1 MDESER
7 QSVLDD
13 DRVGKLLLKLAVP
26 AFIGMF
32 VTGLYNIVDTFFIG
46 RFVGSLGIGGISIV
60 FPVQMLSMGIG
71 MMIGAGG
78 ASLISRS
85 IGTGDI
91 NKAERALGNAIFSI
105 IVLSIILLITGL
117 CNTGY
122 WLRLLGAS
130 ESVLPYSMD
139 YMTIILFGLVFQ
151 TLAMAMNSLIMSEG
165 SARVAMT
172 GTMIG
177 AISNIILDAL
187 LIAGLNMGV
196 KGAAIGT
203 IIAQFLAV
211 CFLLGYYY
219 RGNSFLKMRFGNMLI
234 KWDILGEIFAIG
246 ASVFVTIVASS
257 LSMVFLNRM
266 LVTYGGDI
274 ALSAYGIINRLL
286 MFTAMPG
293 VSAGHGLQ
301 PILGFNFGKKRFD
314 RALTLIKLVM
324 ISMTCFGLGLFGIFF
339 FAPGIIVR
347 IFTAEAEL
355 ISMTTYAARF
365 VFSGV
370 FFTGFIISG
379 IFIFQS
385 IGKAKIAFIITL
397 RPLIFLLP
405 LVLIL
410 PRYFKLLGI
419 FIAFPLTELFGFILA
434 MSLII
439 PQIIEFRRL
448 ARSQAQGVL
457 GSSV

>member
-1 MDESER
+1 MNKK

-13 DRVGKLLLKLAVP
+13 DRVGRLLVKLAVP

-60 FPVQMLSMGIG
+60 FPVQMLSMGLG

-85 IGTGDI
+85 IGADNK
-91 NKAERALGNAIFSI
+91 NKAERAQGNAIFSI
-105 IVLSIILLITGL
+105 IVLSIIVLIVGL
-117 CNTGY
+117 SNTGY

-130 ESVLPYSMD
+130 DSVLPYSRD
-139 YMTIILFGLVFQ
+139 YMTIILFGLLFQ
-151 TLAMAMNSLIMSEG
+151 TLAVSMNSLIMSEG
-165 SARVAMT
+165 NARVAMA
-172 GTMIG
+172 GNIIG
-177 AISNIILDAL
+177 ATSNIILDAL

-196 KGAAIGT
+196 KGAALGT

-211 CFLLGYYY
+211 SFLSGYYF
-219 RGNSFLKMRFGNMLI
+219 RGNSFLKMRFRNMLI
-234 KWDILGEIFAIG
+234 KWEILREIFAVG
-246 ASVFVTIVASS
+246 ASMFMTIVASS
-257 LSMVFLNRM
+257 LSLIFLNRM

-286 MFTAMPG
+286 MFAAMPG
-293 VSAGHGLQ
+293 VSIGHGLQ
-301 PILGFNFGKKRFD
+301 PILGFNFGMKRYD
-314 RALTLIKLVM
+314 RALRLIKIVI
-324 ISMTCFGLGLFGIFF
+324 ISMVCFGLGLFGIFF
-339 FAPGIIVR
+339 FVPGIFVR
-347 IFTAEAEL
+347 IFTTEAEL

-385 IGKAKIAFIITL
+385 LGKAKTAFIITL
-397 RPLIFLLP
+397 RPVIFLLP

-410 PRYFKLLGI
+410 PGFLHLKGI
-419 FIAFPLTELFGFILA
+419 FMAFPLTELLGFVLA
-434 MSLII
+434 MSLVI
-439 PQIIEFRRL
+439 PQIFEFRRL
-448 ARSQAQGVL
+448 ARSQAHE
-457 GSSV
+457 SVT